1 MAPLLK
7 SMLLLSALSIVTAE
21 QIKSTQPLRGEAYVG
36 RPAVRH
42 AMRQK
47 TRYEPGSLSVHRD
60 SGNTRSEDFEA
71 PLGVNPKVEAIKMA
85 PPFNMFWDE
94 EGRVLA
100 ANQCR
105 ENTTCIVS
113 LDPDTYEIEATYPE
127 PDQPSDLSQTLM
139 VYMQLLDGHV
149 TTSTANRHILELEI
163 VGKGAKT
170 TFVTKRDIDLSNV
183 TSANEL
189 ILSTSYDSDGNLWF
203 TTGGFAG
210 AGFPAGDTATLG
222 YVEPG
227 GKVHTLKLPDKM
239 IENSFAI
246 SGTDVYLLTG
256 PAGSADHADASG
268 SFLYMQPSPEGVKVI
283 AELLY
288 EAGDGIKKG
297 SISRGA
303 GSTPSLLG
311 HKYVA
316 FTDNAN
322 DQVNVIVYPQGS
334 ALTNNTKPLCTVP
347 LFEKG
352 SSSNENAGVNHWDGK
367 STYSMVFSNFYNG
380 PPLAQLRD
388 APFGDGTD
396 SDPEI
401 LNGPFNDLSA
411 VGPGLTRVDFDE
423 RTGKCTTRWYNKS
436 IRTTITPIMS
446 TKTGLLYMP
455 TQDYK
460 LAQKGSYVYYVS
472 ALDFE
477 TGKEVWKVRT
487 GAGGVFSNHFQTPVL
502 TKDGGVGHY
511 VIGGFVKVKD
521 GKKPKGTG
529 H

>member
-1 MAPLLK
+1 MAPFLK
-7 SMLLLSALSIVTAE
+7 SMLLLSALSAATAE
-21 QIKSTQPLRGEAYVG
+21 TIKSTQPLRGQSYVG

-42 AMRQK
+42 PMRQK
-47 TRYEPGSLSVHRD
+47 TRYEPSSQSVHRD
-60 SGNTRSEDFEA
+60 SGNTRSEDCEG
-71 PLGVNPKVEAIKMA
+71 PLGINPKVEAIKMA
-85 PPFNMFWDE
+85 PPFNMFWDGE
-94 EGRVLA
+94 DRVLA

-113 LDPDTYEIEATYPE
+113 LNPDTFEIEATYPE
-127 PDQPSDLSQTLM
+127 PDQLSDLSQTLM
-139 VYMQLLDGHV
+139 IYMQLLDGHV
-149 TTSTANRHILELEI
+149 TTATASRHILDLEI
-163 VGKGAKT
+163 VGDGAKT
-170 TFVTKRDIDLSNV
+170 KFVTRRDIDLSNV

-189 ILSTSYDSDGNLWF
+189 ILSTSYDSAGNLWF
-203 TTGGFAG
+203 TTGGFTG

-222 YVEPG
+222 YAEPG
-227 GKVHTLKLPDKM
+227 GKVHTLKLPDKI

-246 SGTDVYLLTG
+246 SGTDVYLVTG

-268 SFLYMQPSPEGVKVI
+268 SFFYMQASNEGVKVI
-283 AELLY
+283 AELPY
-288 EAGDGIKKG
+288 KAKDGIKKG
-297 SISRGA
+297 GVSRGS

-322 DQVNVIVYPQGS
+322 DQVNIIVYPQGS
-334 ALTNNTKPLCTVP
+334 TLNNDTKPLCTIP
-347 LFEKG
+347 LFDKG
-352 SSSNENAGVNHWDGK
+352 SSSNENVAVNHWDGK
-367 STYSMVFSNFYNG
+367 STYSMIFSNFYNG
-380 PPLAQLRD
+380 PPIAQLQD
-388 APFGDGTD
+388 PPFGDGTE

-411 VGPGLTRVDFDE
+411 MGPGLTRIDFNDK
-423 RTGKCTTRWYNKS
+423 TGKCTTRWYNKS
-436 IRTTITPIMS
+436 IRTTITPILS

-460 LAQKGSYVYYVS
+460 LAQEGSYVYYVS

-487 GAGGVFSNHFQTPVL
+487 GAGGSFSNHFLPPVL
-502 TKDGGVGHY
+502 TMDRGAGNY

-521 GKKPKGTG
+521 GGKS
-529 H
+529 

>member
-1 MAPLLK
+1 MAPFLK
-7 SMLLLSALSIVTAE
+7 SVLLLSALSAATAE
-21 QIKSTQPLRGEAYVG
+21 KIKSSQPLRGKYYVG
-36 RPAVRH
+36 SPAVRH
-42 AMRQK
+42 AMRPK
-47 TRYEPGSLSVHRD
+47 TQYKPSSQSVHRD
-60 SGNTRSEDFEA
+60 SGNTRSEDYEG
-71 PLGVNPKVEAIKMA
+71 PLGINPKVEAIKMA
-85 PPFNMFWDE
+85 PPFQMLWDE
-94 EGRVLA
+94 EDRVLA

-113 LDPDTYEIEATYPE
+113 LDPNTYEIEATYPE
-127 PDQPSDLSQTLM
+127 PGQPSDLSQTLM
-139 VYMQLLDGHV
+139 VYMNLLDGRV
-149 TTSTANRHILELEI
+149 TTSTTKRHILNLEI
-163 VGKGAKT
+163 VGTGVNT
-170 TFVTKRDIDLSNV
+170 TFVTKRDIDLSEV
-183 TSANEL
+183 TSANEF
-189 ILSTSYDSDGNLWF
+189 ILATSYDSAGNLWF

-256 PAGSADHADASG
+256 PAGSADHADATG
-268 SFLYMQPSPEGVKVI
+268 SFFYLQPSPNRVKVI
-283 AELLY
+283 AELPY

-297 SISRGA
+297 GISRGA

-322 DQVNVIVYPQGS
+322 DQVNVLVYPQGS
-334 ALTNNTKPLCTVP
+334 SLNNDTKPLCTIP

-352 SSSNENAGVNHWDGK
+352 FSNNENAAVNHWDGK
-367 STYSMVFSNFYNG
+367 STYSMIFSNFYNG

-388 APFGDGTD
+388 PPFGDGTD

-411 VGPGLTRVDFDE
+411 VGPGLARIDFDE
-423 RTGKCTTRWYNKS
+423 KTGKCTTRWFNKS
-436 IRTTITPIMS
+436 IRTTITPILS

-460 LAQKGSYVYYVS
+460 LAQEGSYVYYVS
-472 ALDFE
+472 AIDFE

-487 GAGGVFSNHFQTPVL
+487 GAGGPFSNHFQAPVL
-502 TKDGGVGHY
+502 TKDGGAGHY

-521 GKKPKGTG
+521 GGKS
-529 H
+529 